1 MVFRIR
7 TTACT
12 ILLIL
17 LSVSTMTVFASNI
30 PLRVVVKPTSLLVQ
44 AIRYQT
50 GTKSEGPWIE
60 MDASSPIVVLES
72 FDNSQDKLFVQ
83 ESEDLQNWST
93 CYEYR
98 YNPSA
103 NVWAFAPSEAKKT
116 SMVDSLDLKLYGLY
130 PVGECSTYY
139 AYVLGA
145 GLKMNV
151 ALDKQKALTGY
162 GEVAY
167 SSGPSK
173 TDWVDV
179 MQAVNLSIGIGYRFD
194 PTEKLQITPE
204 LGYGL
209 ILHLLQADFDQDG
222 TKTFE
227 AFIDQQVRLSL
238 NLSYALNDTYRLI
251 VAPLG
256 VLFFEKDSIAALLG
270 FQAGLRFNF

>member
-12 ILLIL
+12 ILLLL
-17 LSVSTMTVFASNI
+17 LSVSTVAVFASNT
-30 PLRVVVKPTSLLVQ
+30 PLRVVVKPTSVFVQ

-50 GTKSEGPWIE
+50 GTKSEGAWIE
-60 MDASSPIVVLES
+60 MDASSPVVVLES
-72 FDNSQDKLFVQ
+72 FDSSQDKLFVQ
-83 ESEDLQNWST
+83 ESEDFQNWSI
-93 CYEYR
+93 CYEYQ

-103 NVWAFAPSEAKKT
+103 HVWAYAPIEVKKPR
-116 SMVDSLDLKLYGLY
+116 MVESVDLKLYNIY
-130 PVGECSTYY
+130 PIGECSTYY
-139 AYVLGA
+139 TYVFGA

-151 ALDKQKALTGY
+151 ALNEQKTLAGY

-167 SSGPSK
+167 SRGPSK
-173 TDWVDV
+173 TDWVDF

-194 PTEKLQITPE
+194 ATERLQITPE

-238 NLSYALNDTYRLI
+238 NLSYALTDTYRLI

-256 VLFFEKDSIAALLG
+256 VLFFEQDCIATLLG